1 MSHTNSHAA
10 CAFVAMT
17 ALCEVMFTILPYFF
31 LIIPSRQT
39 WFAEPRRTQNTAIH
53 EGWGGEGGGK
63 GEGDVL
69 ADTPSP
75 HAGIGKQSTPRQSL
89 D

>member
-1 MSHTNSHAA
+1 
-10 CAFVAMT
+10 MT

-39 WFAEPRRTQNTAIH
+39 CFAEPRQTQNTAIH

-63 GEGDVL
+63 EEGDVL
-69 ADTPSP
+69 A
-75 HAGIGKQSTPRQSL
+75 
-89 D
+89 